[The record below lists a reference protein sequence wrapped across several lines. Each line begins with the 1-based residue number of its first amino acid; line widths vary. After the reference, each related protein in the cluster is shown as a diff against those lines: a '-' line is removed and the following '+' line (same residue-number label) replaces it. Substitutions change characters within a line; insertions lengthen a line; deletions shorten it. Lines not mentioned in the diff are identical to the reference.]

1 MKTIEQ
7 IALSVAQEMDILWFE
22 GKESEDGIVKQE
34 AIDFAKQFLD
44 AWLAQQEPVAWV
56 DTVTSPRPRCI
67 TNLDYRSVT
76 EAESG
81 VEYVPL
87 FLAAPP
93 AVPEGYVLVPKEP
106 SEEMCAEGCLKVGAL
121 YGHHG
126 ARSMYQ
132 AMIAAAPKGDQ
143 E

>member
-7 IALSVAQEMDILWFE
+7 IALEVAQEMGLIAN
-22 GKESEDGIVKQE
+22 SVYE
-34 AIDFAKQFLD
+34 AFAKQFIAAYLE
-44 AWLAQQEPVAWV
+44 QQEPVAWCYV
-56 DTVTSPRPRCI
+56 QSGYTHYTDDKRDWYDAPGIEEVT
-67 TNLDYRSVT
+67 
-76 EAESG
+76 
-81 VEYVPL
+81 PL
-87 FLAAPP
+87 FLAPP

-106 SEEMCAEGCLKVGAL
+106 SEEMCAEGCLKLGAL

-132 AMIAAAPKGDQ
+132 AMIAAQVEQ

>member
-7 IALSVAQEMDILWFE
+7 IALEVAEAPGNQEGVIEFAVAVHTAWF
-22 GKESEDGIVKQE
+22 
-34 AIDFAKQFLD
+34 
-44 AWLAQQEPVAWV
+44 AQQEPVGWV
-56 DTVTSPRPRCI
+56 SGHLRYAFER
-67 TNLDYRSVT
+67 T
-76 EAESG
+76 ESYVPIA
-81 VEYVPL
+81 VEVSLVNMGWKNQIPL
-87 FLAAPP
+87 FLAPPP
-93 AVPEGYVLVPKEP
+93 AVPEGYVLVPLEP

-132 AMIAAAPKGDQ
+132 AMIAAAPKGEQ

>member
-1 MKTIEQ
+1 MKTIEE
-7 IALSVAQEMDILWFE
+7 IALELLPDSRLKEHLWFKGTRPIE
-22 GKESEDGIVKQE
+22 KDV
-34 AIDFAKQFLD
+34 AIDFAKQFL
-44 AWLAQQEPVAWV
+44 AAYLEQQEPVAWCYV
-56 DTVTSPRPRCI
+56 QSGYTHYTDDKRDWYDAPGIEEVTPI
-67 TNLDYRSVT
+67 
-76 EAESG
+76 
-81 VEYVPL
+81 
-87 FLAAPP
+87 FLAPPP

-132 AMIAAAPKGDQ
+132 AMIAAAPKGEQ

>member
-7 IALSVAQEMDILWFE
+7 IALEVAEAPGNQEGVIEFAVAVHTAWF
-22 GKESEDGIVKQE
+22 
-34 AIDFAKQFLD
+34 
-44 AWLAQQEPVAWV
+44 AQQEPVGWV
-56 DTVTSPRPRCI
+56 SGHLRYAFER
-67 TNLDYRSVT
+67 T
-76 EAESG
+76 ERYVPIA
-81 VEYVPL
+81 VEVSLVNMGWKNQIPL
-87 FLAAPP
+87 FLAPPP
-93 AVPEGYVLVPKEP
+93 AVPEGYVLVPLEP

-132 AMIAAAPKGDQ
+132 AMIAAAQGEQ

>member
-7 IALSVAQEMDILWFE
+7 IALEMAQEMDILWFE

-34 AIDFAKQFLD
+34 AIDFAQKFL
-44 AWLAQQEPVAWV
+44 AAYLEQQEPVAWCYV
-56 DTVTSPRPRCI
+56 QSGYTHYTDDKRDWYDAPGIEEVT
-67 TNLDYRSVT
+67 
-76 EAESG
+76 
-81 VEYVPL
+81 PL
-87 FLAAPP
+87 FLATQP

-106 SEEMCAEGCLKVGAL
+106 SEEMCAEGCLKVCAL

-132 AMIAAAPKGDQ
+132 AMIAAAPKGEQ